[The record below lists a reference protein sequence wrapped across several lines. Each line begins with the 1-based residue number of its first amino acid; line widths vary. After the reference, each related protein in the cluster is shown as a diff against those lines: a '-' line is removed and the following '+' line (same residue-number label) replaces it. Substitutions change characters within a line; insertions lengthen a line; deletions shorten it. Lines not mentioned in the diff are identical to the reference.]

1 MKWQLSKSEFFLL
14 ILIILLIVYIIISNG
29 FRKIN
34 ENSPVKEIFDTTYNH
49 IIIDSIRYN
58 IQIKDSIIHR
68 IKYEY
73 ETKYIEAENLDDS
86 SSVELFKSLCADD
99 SLYGGENTK

>member
-34 ENSPVKEIFDTTYNH
+34 ENSPVEGIPDITYNT
-49 IIIDSIRYN
+49 IVLDSIRYN
-58 IQIKDSIIHR
+58 IITKDSIIYN

-73 ETKYIEAENLDDS
+73 ETKYIEADNLNDS
-86 SSVELFKSLCADD
+86 SAIELFKSLCTDD
-99 SLYGGENTK
+99 SLYGRDK